1 LISSDIKGG
10 TTMLE
15 TDGLFRLAAANFEQ
29 AETHLDD
36 AEVQLHK
43 LRARLDKCLE
53 LVRQMPR
60 EEKGWEEVGVI
71 FNSEPEEAAAGTAAV
86 S

>member
-1 LISSDIKGG
+1 
-10 TTMLE
+10 MLE
-15 TDGLFRLAAANFEQ
+15 TDGLFRLAASNFEQ

-36 AEVQLHK
+36 AEVQLQK

-60 EEKGWEEVGVI
+60 DEAPWQEVGVI
-71 FNSEPEEAAAGTAAV
+71 FKKAPEEAAAAPTT
-86 S
+86 

>member
-1 LISSDIKGG
+1 
-10 TTMLE
+10 MLE
-15 TDGLFRLAAANFEQ
+15 TDGLFRLAAANFQQ
-29 AETHLDD
+29 AEMHLDD

-60 EEKGWEEVGVI
+60 DEALWEQVDVI
-71 FNSEPEEAAAGTAAV
+71 FNGTPAEAAAETAG
-86 S
+86 ST